1 MLSLS
6 DMIASGTRIPY
17 ASSTHSSHQAQV
29 PNCVFPQVNTVTLLG
44 SIDAVRKRTAK

>member
-1 MLSLS
+1 
-6 DMIASGTRIPY
+6 
-17 ASSTHSSHQAQV
+17 V